1 MLIVIQIL
9 MFALQV
15 YFWIVT
21 ATVLMSWLVALNIAN
36 TRNKYVYKF
45 CMALN
50 YATVPVVRVV
60 RRFVPPMGGFDFT
73 PMVIIFFI
81 WLAMEGLN
89 RLAYSIAAG
98 M

>member
-1 MLIVIQIL
+1 MVIIIDIL

-45 CMALN
+45 CQALN
-50 YATVPVVRVV
+50 YATVPLVRVI
-60 RRFVPPMGGFDFT
+60 RRFIPPMGGFDFT
-73 PMVIIFFI
+73 PMVIIFAI
-81 WLAMEGLN
+81 YLLMSGLADLRMYYLQ
-89 RLAYSIAAG
+89 
-98 M
+98 